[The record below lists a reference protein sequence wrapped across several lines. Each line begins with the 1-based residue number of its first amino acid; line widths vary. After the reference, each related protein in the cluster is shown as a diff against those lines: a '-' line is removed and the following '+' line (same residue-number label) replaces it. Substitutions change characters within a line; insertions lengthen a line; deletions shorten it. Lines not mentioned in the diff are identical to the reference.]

1 MAAKRICSIEGCGKE
16 HYARGW
22 CSIHYHRHRLHGDPL
37 AYKIPKPKP
46 CSVGGCD
53 KIAKARGLCDKHYQ
67 RLVKH
72 GSPEL
77 GAFKPKGVC
86 SYPGCDKPHLS
97 LGYCSKHLAR
107 WQSKG
112 DPSIGRAPAKKL
124 GLKFVYEQAVS
135 FEGEE
140 CLLWPYGISSN
151 GYGAVDIDNRKRGAH
166 VVVCELVHG
175 PKPEP
180 RHEVAH
186 SCGVRA
192 CCNPAHLRWASRSNN
207 HADKVRHGTAQRG
220 AKQNK
225 AKLTEEQVREI
236 RALEGQLSVYKTA
249 KRFGVNPWTISN
261 IWARQIW
268 AWLE

>member
-1 MAAKRICSIEGCGKE
+1 MASTRICSVEGCGKE

-46 CSVGGCD
+46 CSVDGCD

-77 GAFKPKGVC
+77 GAFRPKGNC
-86 SYPGCDKPHLS
+86 SYPGCGKPHRS
-97 LGYCSKHLAR
+97 RGYCDMHLAR
-107 WQSKG
+107 LQKKG
-112 DPSIGRAPAKKL
+112 DPSIGRVHRRKAL
-124 GLKFVYEQAVS
+124 NFVRDHVLS
-135 FEGEE
+135 HDGDE
-140 CLLWPYGISSN
+140 CLIWPFGKTAA
-151 GYGAVDIDNRKRGAH
+151 GYGAIYIDGRQRGAH
-166 VVVCELVHG
+166 AYVCELAHG
-175 PKPEP
+175 AKPQAKF
-180 RHEVAH
+180 EVAH
-186 SCGVRA
+186 NCGVRD
-192 CCNPAHLRWASRSNN
+192 CCNPRHLRWASRSDN

-220 AKQNK
+220 VKQNK